1 MEVIGDKR
9 KIQILLFL
17 LEKGTVKK
25 YDFLEIM
32 KNMYIIDRHLKELE
46 ENGYITMNRIGMTYQ
61 ISLTEKGKLMAEQ
74 LKKMNKLSEEKE
86 EPIAE
91 ISKEKYDQ
99 ITEDWKRLSFKPI
112 DISKDWG
119 QLSFMTIKDFWSIYF
134 KESNF
139 DGQGHDRTVKISIL
153 IDEDSIVRLYCDVDK
168 STTCWHVQYAWTL
181 PKVQAWVQKYLKLH
195 IEQLQRNEKSNDT
208 LRKNINSTDNQ
219 NEENK
224 R

>member
-9 KIQILLFL
+9 KVQILLFL

-46 ENGYITMNRIGMTYQ
+46 ENGYIAMNRLGMTYQ

-74 LKKMNKLSEEKE
+74 LKKMNKLPEEKE

-99 ITEDWKRLSFKPI
+99 MAKDWKRLSALTHI
-112 DISKDWG
+112 NVLDDHVV
-119 QLSFMTIKDFWSIYF
+119 L
-134 KESNF
+134 KEYNY
-139 DGQGHDRTVKISIL
+139 DGQGHDRLVTIYVMINHDK
-153 IDEDSIVRLYCDVDK
+153 VMRLYCDVDQ

-181 PKVQAWVQKYLKLH
+181 PEVQAWVQYH
-195 IEQLQRNEKSNDT
+195 LQKGDITRTDQEKD
-208 LRKNINSTDNQ
+208 K
-219 NEENK
+219 EMNK
-224 R
+224 D

>member
-1 MEVIGDKR
+1 MVVIGYKR
-9 KIQILLFL
+9 KVQILLFL

-46 ENGYITMNRIGMTYQ
+46 ENGYIAMNRLGMTYQ

-74 LKKMNKLSEEKE
+74 LKKMNKLPEEKE

-99 ITEDWKRLSFKPI
+99 MAKDWKRLSALTHVNVL
-112 DISKDWG
+112 DDHVV
-119 QLSFMTIKDFWSIYF
+119 L
-134 KESNF
+134 KEYNY
-139 DGQGHDRTVKISIL
+139 DGQGHDRLVTIYVMINHDK
-153 IDEDSIVRLYCDVDK
+153 VMRLYCEVDQ

-181 PKVQAWVQKYLKLH
+181 PEVQAWVQYHLQKGDITRTDQEKDKE
-195 IEQLQRNEKSNDT
+195 IEKE
-208 LRKNINSTDNQ
+208 
-219 NEENK
+219 
-224 R
+224 

>member
-32 KNMYIIDRHLKELE
+32 KNIYIIDRHLKELE

-74 LKKMNKLSEEKE
+74 LKKMNILAEEKK

-99 ITEDWKRLSFKPI
+99 MAKDWKRLALNYITVP
-112 DISKDWG
+112 DEHVV
-119 QLSFMTIKDFWSIYF
+119 L
-134 KESNF
+134 KEYNY
-139 DGQGHDRTVKISIL
+139 DGQGHDRLVTISLSIDKDLIL
-153 IDEDSIVRLYCDVDK
+153 RLHCDVDQ

-181 PKVQAWVQKYLKLH
+181 PKVQAWIQYYMVEFFIELWQKNDANVVEMKRKIVSGLKS
-195 IEQLQRNEKSNDT
+195 R
-208 LRKNINSTDNQ
+208 RKRKDENISIKGN
-219 NEENK
+219 
-224 R
+224 